1 MACIMPA
8 FPPLP
13 RLPAPPRLPFDV
25 RHERTARVISSLAAE
40 VTSAAQTAGP
50 NFATGFYASAVN
62 AGKLQAT
69 LERGLSRFS
78 IEQRDARWKDKIFPW
93 ILRVLA
99 TWVQRRKHVAIE
111 RVDDGIHIELETQD
125 DLGYYRY
132 MFDVFP
138 LRELRK
144 ARR

>member
-1 MACIMPA
+1 MLERR
-8 FPPLP
+8 FPKRRPHASTP
-13 RLPAPPRLPFDV
+13 
-25 RHERTARVISSLAAE
+25 LAA
-40 VTSAAQTAGP
+40 S
-50 NFATGFYASAVN
+50 
-62 AGKLQAT
+62 
-69 LERGLSRFS
+69 RSRFS
-78 IEQRDARWKDKIFPW
+78 PEQRDARWNDELFPW

-111 RVDDGIHIELETQD
+111 RVAEGIHIELETQD

-138 LRELRK
+138 LREVRK

>member
-1 MACIMPA
+1 M
-8 FPPLP
+8 
-13 RLPAPPRLPFDV
+13 
-25 RHERTARVISSLAAE
+25 ISSLAAE